1 MRIKYF
7 LRGVGIGII
16 VTTIILSVAHNSNR
30 ELTDSEIIERAGKLG
45 MSFTASG
52 SESQTQSVEETES
65 TSSISSQQET
75 SGEEQDGDKES
86 QSNETESDEGQSD
99 GGQSE
104 ADMDNAG
111 VTDETQTDTVTDNTE
126 DVATDNEPAIEQ
138 STANQSTASGSLDT
152 TTQASVSCKL
162 NIVAGMSSRTVCDM
176 LKQNEII
183 ADAAE
188 FDSYL
193 VSIGYDD
200 KIRTGEVE
208 VNSDMTYEE
217 LAAALYKK
225 K

>member
-45 MSFTASG
+45 MSFTASS

-86 QSNETESDEGQSD
+86 QSNETESDEGQS
-99 GGQSE
+99 E

-126 DVATDNEPAIEQ
+126 DAATDNEPAIEQ

-200 KIRTGEVE
+200 KIRIGEVE
-208 VNSDMTYEE
+208 VSSDMTYEE

>member
-30 ELTDSEIIERAGKLG
+30 ELTDIEIIERAGKLG
-45 MSFTASG
+45 MSFTASS

-104 ADMDNAG
+104 A
-111 VTDETQTDTVTDNTE
+111 
-126 DVATDNEPAIEQ
+126 
-138 STANQSTASGSLDT
+138 QSTASGSLDT

-208 VNSDMTYEE
+208 VSSDMTYEE

>member
-45 MSFTASG
+45 MSFTASS

-65 TSSISSQQET
+65 TSSISSQQGT

-86 QSNETESDEGQSD
+86 QSNETESDE
-99 GGQSE
+99 GQSE

-126 DVATDNEPAIEQ
+126 DAATDNEPAIEQ

-208 VNSDMTYEE
+208 VSSDMTYEE

>member
-45 MSFTASG
+45 MSFTASS

-86 QSNETESDEGQSD
+86 QSNETESDEGQS
-99 GGQSE
+99 E

-126 DVATDNEPAIEQ
+126 DAATDNEPAIEQ

-200 KIRTGEVE
+200 KIRIGEVE
-208 VNSDMTYEE
+208 VSSDMTYEE
-217 LAAALYKK
+217 LAATLYKK

>member
-45 MSFTASG
+45 MSFTASS

-86 QSNETESDEGQSD
+86 QSNETESDEGQS
-99 GGQSE
+99 E

-111 VTDETQTDTVTDNTE
+111 VTGETQTDTVTDNTE
-126 DVATDNEPAIEQ
+126 DAATDNEPAIEQ

-200 KIRTGEVE
+200 KIRIGEVE
-208 VNSDMTYEE
+208 VSSDMTYEE

>member
-45 MSFTASG
+45 MSFTASS

-86 QSNETESDEGQSD
+86 QSNETESDEGQS
-99 GGQSE
+99 E

-111 VTDETQTDTVTDNTE
+111 VTGETQTDTVTDNTE
-126 DVATDNEPAIEQ
+126 DAATDNEPAIEQ

-200 KIRTGEVE
+200 KIRIGEVE
-208 VNSDMTYEE
+208 VSSDMTYEE
-217 LAAALYKK
+217 LAATLYKK

>member
-45 MSFTASG
+45 MSFTASS

-86 QSNETESDEGQSD
+86 QSNETESDEGQS
-99 GGQSE
+99 E

-126 DVATDNEPAIEQ
+126 DAATDNEPAIEQ
-138 STANQSTASGSLDT
+138 TTANQSTASGSLDT

-200 KIRTGEVE
+200 KIRIGEVE
-208 VNSDMTYEE
+208 VSSDMTYEE
-217 LAAALYKK
+217 LAATLYKK